1 MKDTHAEQGR
11 KSIEKGCQKCVR
23 GAGFWKPFGHL
34 NQETI
39 IKIHPEKHANI
50 SDEKIAEVFQAL
62 TDNPITAMG
71 TVQALGIPTDKLQA
85 LMMMLMTNP
94 SLIEEAVEELG
105 LDFSK
110 VTAAKAKLADE

>member
-1 MKDTHAEQGR
+1 MA
-11 KSIEKGCQKCVR
+11 
-23 GAGFWKPFGHL
+23 
-34 NQETI
+34 
-39 IKIHPEKHANI
+39 
-50 SDEKIAEVFQAL
+50 
-62 TDNPITAMG
+62 

-110 VTAAKAKLADE
+110 VAAAKAKLATDSL

>member
-1 MKDTHAEQGR
+1 MSEVNTSLLPTYVSIAFD
-11 KSIEKGCQKCVR
+11 KSKNELNY
-23 GAGFWKPFGHL
+23 GHNL
-34 NQETI
+34 FRTKYMNPI
-39 IKIHPEKHANI
+39 IQTLKELNI

-62 TDNPITAMG
+62 TDNPITAMA

-94 SLIEEAVEELG
+94 NLIEEAVEELG

-110 VTAAKAKLADE
+110 VKAAKAKLSTD